1 MSLQPLLVFDF
12 DGVILD
18 GMDEYWTS
26 SRGACLS
33 LLQGVLLP
41 EDTPSRF
48 RQLRPWV
55 HHGWEMVLI
64 AALLQESGGP
74 LQRLGIDAFAAD
86 YDQQLRAGLD
96 RFGWQPSLLQDSL
109 ERVRR
114 QAVSDDR
121 VGWVALHRPFEG
133 VPERLARLEDEGVA
147 WSVLT
152 TKGRDFTAELLDA
165 FQLRPVRL
173 DGRESGPKPEVLLRL
188 RREWALNGFVEDRRA
203 TLEVVLET
211 PGLEGLK
218 CFLADWGYL
227 CPADREGLPEG
238 LDLLSTSKFAAP
250 LAIWP

>member
-1 MSLQPLLVFDF
+1 MSLQSLLVFDF

-18 GMDEYWTS
+18 GMDEYWSS
-26 SRGACLS
+26 SRTACQS
-33 LLQGVLLP
+33 LLQGVSLP
-41 EDTPSRF
+41 EATPPCF

-64 AALLQESGGP
+64 AALIQESGGP
-74 LQRLGIDAFAAD
+74 LQHLGVEAFVMD
-86 YDQQLRAGLD
+86 YDQQLRAGLA

-114 QAVSDDR
+114 QAVSVDR
-121 VGWVALHRPFEG
+121 AGWVALHRPFEG
-133 VPERLARLEDEGVA
+133 VPQRLSRLEEEGVA

-165 FQLRPVRL
+165 FQLRPTRL

-188 RREWALNGFVEDRRA
+188 RREWELRGFVEDRRA
-203 TLEVVLET
+203 TLEVVLKT
-211 PGLEGLK
+211 PGLEGLP
-218 CFLADWGYL
+218 CLLADWGYL
-227 CPADREGLPEG
+227 RPSDREGLPPG

>member
-1 MSLQPLLVFDF
+1 MLSPLTMTNSFELVSI
-12 DGVILD
+12 GLA
-18 GMDEYWTS
+18 GTRRCYKTPS
-26 SRGACLS
+26 SAFVVRPCLS
-33 LLQGVLLP
+33 
-41 EDTPSRF
+41 D
-48 RQLRPWV
+48 
-55 HHGWEMVLI
+55 
-64 AALLQESGGP
+64 
-74 LQRLGIDAFAAD
+74 
-86 YDQQLRAGLD
+86 RA
-96 RFGWQPSLLQDSL
+96 
-109 ERVRR
+109 
-114 QAVSDDR
+114 
-121 VGWVALHRPFEG
+121 GWVALHRPFEG
-133 VPERLARLEDEGVA
+133 VPERLARLEEEGVA

-188 RREWALNGFVEDRRA
+188 RREWALKGFVEDRRA

-227 CPADREGLPEG
+227 RPADREGLPEG